1 MRYCVGSKFLAFYET
16 VWYDIKM
23 SLKFGGLKIICFGQK
38 TFFKVFR
45 KWDPNFGSFGWMRV
59 NEMKPIAMYCL
70 IRPYFQFKSY
80 PPNILNK
87 YLTKMYRH
95 FSRIRWYSMHSNIR
109 LQSCAAFDSF
119 KQNSKVSN
127 YIKQNVSSNFGQFH
141 PFQW

>member
-1 MRYCVGSKFLAFYET
+1 MRYCIWSKILAFCET

-23 SLKFGGLKIICFGQK
+23 SLKFVLTKNNFSNFLENETPILDLLDE
-38 TFFKVFR
+38 R
-45 KWDPNFGSFGWMRV
+45 EWMKWSQ
-59 NEMKPIAMYCL
+59 ESMYCL

-109 LQSCAAFDSF
+109 LQSCTAFDSF
-119 KQNSKVSN
+119 KQNSKVLN